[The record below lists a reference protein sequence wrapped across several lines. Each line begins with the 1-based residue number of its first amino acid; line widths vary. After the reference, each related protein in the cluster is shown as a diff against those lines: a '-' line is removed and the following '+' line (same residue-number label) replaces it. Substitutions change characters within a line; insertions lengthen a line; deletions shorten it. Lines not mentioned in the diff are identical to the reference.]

1 MAEPHPTEPVLG
13 AESTT
18 ERKGQQSGKDNTS
31 TVERQPAWVQPS
43 EPPGPVV
50 TEPDARGADGERRRK
65 RAEHKGQGEAG
76 RRRRARPQWDLLP
89 AHERNDGSVDRVG
102 RCYACLVGRAA
113 AQAGQASG
121 KQGSTHSNAGK
132 RALSAVEP
140 IERGL
145 PSREEGWDASGSKRG
160 WMGCAIVRGRLG
172 SLLEGER
179 T

>member
-1 MAEPHPTEPVLG
+1 M
-13 AESTT
+13 
-18 ERKGQQSGKDNTS
+18 
-31 TVERQPAWVQPS
+31 ERQPAWVQPS
-43 EPPGPVV
+43 E
-50 TEPDARGADGERRRK
+50 TSRDRTGADGERRRNRAGQDRTRAGRN
-65 RAEHKGQGEAG
+65 RAEKGQGEAG

-89 AHERNDGSVDRVG
+89 AHEGNDGSVDRVG

-113 AQAGQASG
+113 GQAGQASG

-160 WMGCAIVRGRLG
+160 WMGCVIVRGRLG

>member
-1 MAEPHPTEPVLG
+1 MGRHG
-13 AESTT
+13 T
-18 ERKGQQSGKDNTS
+18 ERG
-31 TVERQPAWVQPS
+31 
-43 EPPGPVV
+43 
-50 TEPDARGADGERRRK
+50 ARGGRPTSS
-65 RAEHKGQGEAG
+65 RAS
-76 RRRRARPQWDLLP
+76 QWDLLP
-89 AHERNDGSVDRVG
+89 AHEGNDGSVDRVG

-160 WMGCAIVRGRLG
+160 WMGCVIVRGRLG